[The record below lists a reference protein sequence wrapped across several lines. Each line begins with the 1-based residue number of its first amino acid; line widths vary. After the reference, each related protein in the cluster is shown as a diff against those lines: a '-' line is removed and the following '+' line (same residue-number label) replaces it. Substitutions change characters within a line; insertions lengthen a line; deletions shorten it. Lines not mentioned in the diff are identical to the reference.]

1 MKGVVR
7 LFPRRDPVEEVA
19 NRAVCGRDVIPWFR
33 KTQMRKIPVL
43 SGAPAFAAAKGHY
56 LKLNVIILDLSSI
69 AN

>member
-7 LFPRRDPVEEVA
+7 LHPRRYPVEEVA

-33 KTQMRKIPVL
+33 KIQMRKIPVL

-56 LKLNVIILDLSSI
+56 LKLNVVILDLSSI